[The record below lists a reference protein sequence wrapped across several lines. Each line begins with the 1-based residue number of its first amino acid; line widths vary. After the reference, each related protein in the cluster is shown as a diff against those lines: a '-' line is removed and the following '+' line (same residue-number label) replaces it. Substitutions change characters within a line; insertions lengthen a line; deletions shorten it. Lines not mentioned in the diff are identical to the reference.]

1 MRPLRPHG
9 AKTARGTNIPIR
21 TMTSLPKIFK
31 GLRGWLGRVHETNRV
46 QVCNT
51 SHHEIFENQKSFLE
65 ISHDEKFTYI
75 LEPYSARPQKEEGV
89 RSLLRKLNINKT
101 ISMSNKSFIEPT
113 TP

>member
-9 AKTARGTNIPIR
+9 AKTARGTDIPIR

-65 ISHDEKFTYI
+65 LHGTELRQIWDI
-75 LEPYSARPQKEEGV
+75 LGHLYNTER
-89 RSLLRKLNINKT
+89 LRMPLIVT
-101 ISMSNKSFIEPT
+101 L
-113 TP
+113 